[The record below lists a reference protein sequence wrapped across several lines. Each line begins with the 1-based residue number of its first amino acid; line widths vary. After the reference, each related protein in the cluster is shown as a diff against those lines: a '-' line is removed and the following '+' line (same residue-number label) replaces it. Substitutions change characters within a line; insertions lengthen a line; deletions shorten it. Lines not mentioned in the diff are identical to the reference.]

1 MKDQSGKFIYNKS
14 HIPFRDSKIT
24 RYLSESLEGKAKIVL
39 CVCVSK
45 FLIHIEESF
54 SSLMFASQA
63 STLKIDSVR
72 NESYTM
78 TVKKSAEKHQPSY

>member
-1 MKDQSGKFIYNKS
+1 
-14 HIPFRDSKIT
+14 
-24 RYLSESLEGKAKIVL
+24 
-39 CVCVSK
+39 
-45 FLIHIEESF
+45 
-54 SSLMFASQA
+54 MFASQA